1 MMETSNS
8 IEIPNKRYF
17 TIGEVS
23 KITHIK
29 THILRYWEKE
39 FEVLE
44 PIKRKGNRRY
54 YTQNDIL
61 TILKINDLISSHGF
75 TIEGAKQKLLST
87 SNSSS
92 TEDHTLLLLKKDIL
106 SYRSH
111 KNNNLLKVTK
121 PNDILKV
128 LKNKLKL

>member
-1 MMETSNS
+1 METNNS

-44 PIKRKGNRRY
+44 PTKRKGNRRY

-87 SNSSS
+87 SNSSN
-92 TEDHTLLLLKKDIL
+92 EENPTLLLLKKDIQ
-106 SYRSH
+106 
-111 KNNNLLKVTK
+111 KII
-121 PNDILKV
+121 DV
-128 LKNKLKL
+128 LDK

>member
-1 MMETSNS
+1 METTNS

-92 TEDHTLLLLKKDIL
+92 TEDHTLLLLKKDIE
-106 SYRSH
+106 
-111 KNNNLLKVTK
+111 KII
-121 PNDILKV
+121 DV
-128 LKNKLKL
+128 LDK